1 MLTMLPKRVLLA
13 DRLHQAMILA
23 RRRRKMLAVVYL
35 DLDGFKAIN
44 DRYGHSV
51 GDNLLV
57 VLAQRMRGVLR
68 EGDIMARLGGDE
80 FAAVL
85 VDLNTSTD
93 SQPVL
98 DRLLS
103 AAADPVELEDVVLRV
118 SASIGYT
125 LYPRD
130 AADADQLLRHADQA
144 MYAAKRAGRN
154 RVEIQA
160 LSLPP
165 GAPIAVD

>member
-1 MLTMLPKRVLLA
+1 MWNRRKSGEIYPEMLNISAVRDAGNKIRHYVGCSGITQIKSHQQQLEHIAHYDVLTNLPNRLLFA
-13 DRLHQAMILA
+13 EHLQQAMA
-23 RRRRKMLAVVYL
+23 QAVRRGSQLAVVYL

-85 VDLNTSTD
+85 VD
-93 SQPVL
+93 PEHV
-98 DRLLS
+98 DR
-103 AAADPVELEDVVLRV
+103 
-118 SASIGYT
+118 
-125 LYPRD
+125 
-130 AADADQLLRHADQA
+130 
-144 MYAAKRAGRN
+144 
-154 RVEIQA
+154 
-160 LSLPP
+160 
-165 GAPIAVD
+165 